1 MSPSFVTIP
10 RDPLARFR
18 LLALW
23 FGVFVTVA
31 NGLVVPFLNPTP
43 QGFLAAGAS
52 LLLAS
57 WWAWGFKRG
66 GFPDWGWPVDFA
78 LLIAATSAVPLP
90 MRGLGL
96 YYAGVQF
103 RGLYVPQRRLLI
115 LLATYDVARLATAL
129 IAPFDDTGTFLT
141 PLILQIIALTVVGA
155 TMYAFVAAMVRQK
168 ETEYALQH
176 SDERYRLLA
185 AATRD
190 VFYDWDVRTG
200 QVEWSDSLRSV
211 LGYNASD
218 ANATHDFLGSVMHPD
233 DTAAFNATV
242 QAFLADP
249 DRAVNTA
256 QYRLRRRDGTYAF
269 VQGNALMQRGD
280 DGRPARVMGAIR
292 DITIE
297 RELAEQLQQSQ
308 KMEAVGQLAGGI
320 AHDFN
325 NLLTVIGGH
334 VYMLDQKLGRSE
346 ATERHLGGIT
356 KTTERAAQL
365 TKQLLAFSRKQ
376 ILQPTVINLNVVVDD
391 VVEMIRPAI
400 GEQVQVVT
408 SLDPLLSP
416 VIADAGQISQVLV
429 NLAINARD
437 AMPQGGTLSIRTSNT
452 TIAADAD
459 SAVIGLPP
467 ADYVKIVVR
476 DTGVGMDAA
485 TLERAFEPFFTTKPP
500 GSGTGLGLAT
510 VYGIVKQSLGDIRA
524 SSAPGE
530 GSAFTILLPA
540 AKRPADVPAAVYT
553 SGEHSRVEGERNVLL
568 VEDDD
573 GVRDFAREVL
583 LQAGYRVRE
592 ARNGLDG
599 LDVAGAGGP
608 IDLVVTD
615 IVMPR
620 MGGRA
625 MVDIL
630 RRDRPDLRVLY
641 MTGYTDDAQMIGE
654 LRATD
659 ARLLEKPFT
668 ARGLARAVGDV
679 SVVEKA

>member
-1 MSPSFVTIP
+1 
-10 RDPLARFR
+10 
-18 LLALW
+18 
-23 FGVFVTVA
+23 
-31 NGLVVPFLNPTP
+31 
-43 QGFLAAGAS
+43 
-52 LLLAS
+52 
-57 WWAWGFKRG
+57 
-66 GFPDWGWPVDFA
+66 
-78 LLIAATSAVPLP
+78 
-90 MRGLGL
+90 
-96 YYAGVQF
+96 
-103 RGLYVPQRRLLI
+103 
-115 LLATYDVARLATAL
+115 
-129 IAPFDDTGTFLT
+129 
-141 PLILQIIALTVVGA
+141 
-155 TMYAFVAAMVRQK
+155 
-168 ETEYALQH
+168 
-176 SDERYRLLA
+176 
-185 AATRD
+185 
-190 VFYDWDVRTG
+190 
-200 QVEWSDSLRSV
+200 
-211 LGYNASD
+211 
-218 ANATHDFLGSVMHPD
+218 MHPD